1 MKIETL
7 RNACP
12 LVARGENSKN
22 TVVKVKHAR
31 IGSDQLVIM
40 AGPCAVES
48 ELQIMTIAASVK
60 KAGAQVL
67 RGGAFKPRT
76 SPYSFQGMGEEGL
89 KLLRAAGDKF
99 DLAVVTELMDSEDF
113 EMVNEYA
120 DIIQIGARNM
130 QNFSLLK
137 KVGKTGKPV
146 MLKRGLSATLEEFL
160 MAAEHIMASGN
171 DQVIFCERGI
181 RTFETHMR
189 NTIDLNVVTAVK
201 QLSHLPIIIDPSHA
215 TGSWEMVSP
224 LSRAAVAIGAHGLMI
239 EVHNN
244 PDEALSDGPQSL
256 KPERFHQLMGDLEII
271 HNLVTKGE
279 IRHGIAL

>member
-7 RNACP
+7 RKACP
-12 LVARGENSKN
+12 LVARGENSKD
-22 TVVKVKHAR
+22 TVVKVKNAK
-31 IGSDQLVIM
+31 IGSNQLVVM

-89 KLLRAAGDKF
+89 KLLRAAGDKY

-113 EMVNEYA
+113 DMVAAYT

-171 DQVIFCERGI
+171 DQVILCERGI

-201 QLSHLPIIIDPSHA
+201 SLSHLPIIIDPSHA
-215 TGSWEMVSP
+215 TGDWEMVSP

-244 PDEALSDGPQSL
+244 PEEALSDGPQSL
-256 KPERFHQLMGDLEII
+256 KPEKFHKLMGELELI
-271 HNLVTKGE
+271 HKLIGKGE
-279 IRHGIAL
+279 IHHGIAL

>member
-7 RNACP
+7 RKACP
-12 LVARGENSKN
+12 LVARGENSKD
-22 TVVKVKHAR
+22 TVVKVKNAK
-31 IGSDQLVIM
+31 IGSNQLVVM

-89 KLLRAAGDKF
+89 KLLRAAGDKY

-113 EMVNEYA
+113 DMVAAYT

-171 DQVIFCERGI
+171 DQVILCERGI

-201 QLSHLPIIIDPSHA
+201 SLSHLPIIIDPSHA
-215 TGSWEMVSP
+215 TGDWEMVSP

-244 PDEALSDGPQSL
+244 PEEALSDGPQSL
-256 KPERFHQLMGDLEII
+256 KPEKFHKLMVELELI
-271 HNLVTKGE
+271 HKLIGKGE
-279 IRHGIAL
+279 IHHGIAL